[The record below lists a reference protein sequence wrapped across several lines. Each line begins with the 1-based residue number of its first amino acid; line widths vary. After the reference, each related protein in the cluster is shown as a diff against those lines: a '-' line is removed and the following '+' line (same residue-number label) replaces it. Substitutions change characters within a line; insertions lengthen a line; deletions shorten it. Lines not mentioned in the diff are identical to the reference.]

1 MFSVAWRF
9 LLFNYAEPCY
19 ISGKLRGMLKF
30 TNLSLRRGPRELLQG
45 VDLTI
50 HHGQKVGITGGNGV
64 GKSSLFAL
72 ILGHLHADL
81 GDVFIPK
88 NLTIAHVAQETPAL
102 DTTAIEYVLDGD
114 VQLRQLEQA
123 IKEAEHANQG
133 ETLAHHY
140 AEMEAIDGYS
150 ANSRAATLLHG
161 LGFSPA
167 QESHAVKQF
176 SGGWRMRLN
185 LAQALMCRSDILLLD
200 EPTNHLDLDAVIWL
214 EAWLKSYKGT
224 LLLISHDRDFLDNVA
239 DNIAHIENQGITL
252 YSGNYS
258 AFEVRRAEYLASQQ
272 SAYEK
277 QQREVQHM
285 QKFVER
291 FKAKAT
297 KAKQAQSR
305 VKALERMELIAPAHV
320 DSPFNFTFK
329 KADKMPN
336 PLITLDEAAIGYN
349 EEPLLHNVSITI
361 HPGDRLGL
369 LGHNGAGKSTLIKLL
384 AGDLK
389 ILKGKLVEAKE
400 LNIGYFAQH
409 QLEQLDFDASPL
421 LHLQR
426 LDANATE
433 SDLRKYLGGFNFHND
448 MAIEPVAPLSGGEK
462 ARLVLALIVY
472 QKPNLLLL
480 DEPTNHLDLEMRHA
494 LTVAMQEFEGA
505 MIIVSHDRHLLRT
518 VTDQLLLVADGK
530 VTEFDGSL
538 DDYRSW
544 LSQENKKGSAAE
556 NKSHAATNNDTQSKK
571 QLRQESAEKR
581 RLLKPLQNKL
591 KKLEKQLEELSLT
604 KESLEEKLADNDIYN
619 ENNKEQLKLLLEQ
632 QGKVDSSLQQVE
644 MDWLEVSEELESANA

>member
-1 MFSVAWRF
+1 
-9 LLFNYAEPCY
+9 
-19 ISGKLRGMLKF
+19 MLKF
-30 TNLSLRRGPRELLQG
+30 TNLSLRRGPRELLQD

-50 HHGQKVGITGGNGV
+50 HHGQKVGITGSNGV

-72 ILGHLHADL
+72 ILGQLHADL
-81 GDVFIPK
+81 GDVYLPK

-102 DTTAIEYVLDGD
+102 DSTAIEYVLDGD
-114 VQLRQLEQA
+114 IQLRQLEKQ
-123 IKEAEHANQG
+123 ITEAEENNQG
-133 ETLAHHY
+133 EALAHLY
-140 AEMEAIDGYS
+140 SEMEAIDGYS
-150 ANSRAATLLHG
+150 ANSRAATLLNG
-161 LGFSPA
+161 LGFTTA
-167 QESHAVKQF
+167 QEISAVKQF

-258 AFEVRRAEYLASQQ
+258 AFEVRRAEHLASQQ

-285 QKFVER
+285 HKFVER
-291 FKAKAT
+291 FKAKAS

-329 KADKMPN
+329 KAEKMPN
-336 PLITLDEAAIGYN
+336 PLITLDDVAIGYT
-349 EEPLLHNVSITI
+349 EEPLLSKVKFTI
-361 HPGDRLGL
+361 HPGDRIGL

-384 AGDLK
+384 SGELEV
-389 ILKGKLVEAKE
+389 LKGKLTAAKE

-409 QLEQLDFDASPL
+409 QLEQLDFEASPL

-426 LDANATE
+426 LDPKATE
-433 SDLRKYLGGFNFHND
+433 SDLRKYLGGFAFNND

-462 ARLVLALIVY
+462 ARLVLALVVY
-472 QKPNLLLL
+472 QRPNLLLL

-518 VTDQLLLVADGK
+518 VTDTFLLVASGK
-530 VTEFDGSL
+530 VNEFDGSL
-538 DDYRSW
+538 EDYRSW
-544 LSQENKKGSAAE
+544 LSQENKKLSIVATDASAA
-556 NKSHAATNNDTQSKK
+556 KSNNNDDNQSKK
-571 QLRQESAEKR
+571 QQRQLSAEKR

-591 KKLEKQLEELSLT
+591 KKLERQMEELSLS
-604 KESLEEKLADNDIYN
+604 KESLEEKLADNEIYN
-619 ENNKEQLKLLLEQ
+619 QENKERLKILLEE
-632 QGKVDSSLQQVE
+632 QGQVDSSLQQVE
-644 MDWLEVSEELESANA
+644 MDWLEVSEELESANG

>member
-1 MFSVAWRF
+1 
-9 LLFNYAEPCY
+9 
-19 ISGKLRGMLKF
+19 MLKF
-30 TNLSLRRGPRELLQG
+30 TNLSLRRGPRELLHD
-45 VDLTI
+45 VSLTI
-50 HHGQKVGITGGNGV
+50 HHGQKVGITGSNGV

-72 ILGHLHADL
+72 ILGSLHADS
-81 GDVFIPK
+81 GDVFLPK
-88 NLTIAHVAQETPAL
+88 NLVIAHVAQETPAL

-114 VQLRQLEQA
+114 TQLRELETA
-123 IKEAEHANQG
+123 IKNAENKNDGEA
-133 ETLAHHY
+133 LAHLY
-140 AEMEAIDGYS
+140 SDMESIDGYS
-150 ANSRAATLLHG
+150 AKSRAATLLHG
-161 LGFSPA
+161 LGFTTA
-167 QESHAVKQF
+167 QESAEVKQF

-214 EAWLKSYKGT
+214 ETWLKNYKGT

-239 DNIAHIENQGITL
+239 DNIAHIENQVITL

-258 AFEVRRAEYLASQQ
+258 AFEIRRAEFLATQQ

-320 DSPFNFTFK
+320 DSPFNFHFRQ
-329 KADKMPN
+329 AEKMPN
-336 PLITLDEAAIGYN
+336 PLIALDEVAIGYS
-349 EEPLLHNVSITI
+349 EKPLLSKVKLAI
-361 HPGDRLGL
+361 HPGDRIGL

-384 AGDLK
+384 SGELEALQGD
-389 ILKGKLVEAKE
+389 VTTAKE

-409 QLEQLDFDASPL
+409 QLEQLDFEASPL

-426 LDANATE
+426 IDPKATE
-433 SDLRKYLGGFNFHND
+433 NDLRKYLGGFAFNND

-462 ARLVLALIVY
+462 ARLVLALVVY

-494 LTVAMQEFEGA
+494 LTMAMQEFAGA

-518 VTDQLLLVADGK
+518 VTDNLLLVAKGK
-530 VTEFDGSL
+530 VVEFDGSL
-538 DDYRSW
+538 EDYRDW
-544 LSQENKKGSAAE
+544 LSQQDKNNTTEKTDSAGDAQNKK
-556 NKSHAATNNDTQSKK
+556 QI
-571 QLRQESAEKR
+571 RQNAAEKR
-581 RLLKPLQNKL
+581 KQLKPLQNKL
-591 KKLEKQLEELSLT
+591 KKLEKEMEALTNSKQL
-604 KESLEEKLADNDIYN
+604 LEAKLADNDVYS
-619 ENNKEQLKLLLEQ
+619 ESKKDKLKKLLEE
-632 QGKVDSSLQQVE
+632 QGKVDNDLQQVE
-644 MDWLEVSEELESANA
+644 MDWLEVSEELEIANG

>member
-1 MFSVAWRF
+1 
-9 LLFNYAEPCY
+9 
-19 ISGKLRGMLKF
+19 MLKF
-30 TNLSLRRGPRELLQG
+30 TNLSLRRGPRELLHD

-50 HHGQKVGITGGNGV
+50 HNGQKAGITGGNGV

-72 ILGHLHADL
+72 ILGHLHADA
-81 GDVFIPK
+81 GDISIPK
-88 NLTIAHVAQETPAL
+88 NLLIAHVAQETPAL

-114 VQLRQLEQA
+114 VQLRKLEQD
-123 IKEAEHANQG
+123 IKKAEENNEG
-133 ETLAHHY
+133 ETLAHLY
-140 AEMEAIDGYS
+140 SEMEAIDGYT
-150 ANSRAATLLHG
+150 ANSRAATLLSG
-161 LGFSPA
+161 LGFTTE
-167 QESHAVKQF
+167 QENSAVKQF

-214 EAWLKSYKGT
+214 ETWLKNYKGT

-239 DNIAHIENQGITL
+239 DQIAHIEHQTITL

-258 AFEVRRAEYLASQQ
+258 AFEIRRAEYLATQQ
-272 SAYEK
+272 SAFEK

-320 DSPFNFTFK
+320 DSPFNFSFK
-329 KADKMPN
+329 QAEKMPN
-336 PLITLDEAAIGYN
+336 PLVTLVNAAIGYN
-349 EEPLLHNVSITI
+349 ESPLLSKVKLTI
-361 HPGDRLGL
+361 HPGDRIGL

-384 AGDLK
+384 SGELNVLDGEYIA
-389 ILKGKLVEAKE
+389 AKE

-409 QLEQLDFDASPL
+409 QLEQLDFEASPL

-426 LDANATE
+426 IDPKATE
-433 SDLRKYLGGFNFHND
+433 SDLRKYLGGFAFNND

-462 ARLVLALIVY
+462 ARLVLAMVVY
-472 QKPNLLLL
+472 QRPNLLLL

-518 VTDQLLLVADGK
+518 VTDNLLLVANGR
-530 VTEFDGSL
+530 VVEFDGSL
-538 DDYRSW
+538 EDYRSW
-544 LSQENKKGSAAE
+544 LSQQAKSATVSSGE
-556 NKSHAATNNDTQSKK
+556 TSEEKSNFNDEGQNKK
-571 QLRQESAEKR
+571 QLRQQSAEKR
-581 RLLKPLQNKL
+581 KLLKPLQNKL
-591 KKLEKQLEELSLT
+591 KKLEKQMEELTST
-604 KESLEEKLADNDIYN
+604 KESLEEKLADNDIYSESN
-619 ENNKEQLKLLLEQ
+619 KDILKSLLEEQGQIENN
-632 QGKVDSSLQQVE
+632 LQQVE
-644 MDWLEVSEELESANA
+644 MGWLEVSEELENASA

>member
-1 MFSVAWRF
+1 
-9 LLFNYAEPCY
+9 
-19 ISGKLRGMLKF
+19 MLKF
-30 TNLSLRRGPRELLQG
+30 TNLSLRRGPRELLQD

-50 HHGQKVGITGGNGV
+50 HNGQKVGITGSNGV

-72 ILGHLHADL
+72 ILGHLQVDA
-81 GDVFIPK
+81 GDMAIPK
-88 NLTIAHVAQETPAL
+88 NLIIAHVAQETPAL
-102 DTTAIEYVLDGD
+102 DRAAVDYVLDGD
-114 VQLRQLEQA
+114 VQLRHLESEIQKA
-123 IKEAEHANQG
+123 EEKNDGEA
-133 ETLAHHY
+133 LAHLY
-140 AEMEAIDGYS
+140 SDMEAIDGY
-150 ANSRAATLLHG
+150 AAKSRASTLLNG
-161 LGFSPA
+161 LGFTTE
-167 QESHAVKQF
+167 QESFGVKQF

-214 EAWLKSYKGT
+214 EVWLKNYKGT

-239 DNIAHIENQGITL
+239 DNIAHMENQGVTL

-258 AFEVRRAEYLASQQ
+258 AFEIRRAEYLSTQQ
-272 SAYEK
+272 SAFEK

-320 DSPFNFTFK
+320 DSPFNFHFRQ
-329 KADKMPN
+329 AEKMPN
-336 PLITLDEAAIGYN
+336 PLVTLDDVSIGYS
-349 EEPLLHNVSITI
+349 ETPLLSKVKLTI
-361 HPGDRLGL
+361 HPGDRIGL

-384 AGDLK
+384 SSELK
-389 ILKGKLVEAKE
+389 ALQGEVTTAKE

-409 QLEQLDFDASPL
+409 QVEQLDFEASPL

-426 LDANATE
+426 IDPQATE
-433 SDLRKYLGGFNFHND
+433 ADLRKYLGGFAFNND
-448 MAIEPVAPLSGGEK
+448 MAVEPVAPLSGGEK
-462 ARLVLALIVY
+462 ARLVLALLVY

-494 LTVAMQEFEGA
+494 LTIAMQEFEGA

-518 VTDQLLLVADGK
+518 VTDNLLLVAHGRVD
-530 VTEFDGSL
+530 EFDGSL
-538 DDYRSW
+538 EDYRVW
-544 LSQENKKGSAAE
+544 LSQQAKGVAGTAAVEKVGYVDDGQNKK
-556 NKSHAATNNDTQSKK
+556 QI
-571 QLRQESAEKR
+571 RQNSAEKR
-581 RLLKPLQNKL
+581 KLLKPLQNKL
-591 KKLEKQLEELSLT
+591 KKLEKLMETLSSN

-619 ENNKEQLKLLLEQ
+619 EKNKEILKRLLEE
-632 QGKVDSSLQQVE
+632 QGQVDNELQQVE
-644 MDWLEVSEELESANA
+644 MDWLEVSEELEIAND